1 MATISRNQYEKNL
14 LKEIE
19 DLPESELPK
28 ILKIIHFLKEEIL
41 QTEGSKGEDLD
52 MFWQSFGSWQDE
64 RSPEEILKEIYESRK
79 SADREIQL

>member
-1 MATISRNQYEKNL
+1 MGPVPLRQKNL